1 MDNSHVVRQ
10 LTLVAQQML
19 LGFDEILEAIAL
31 LEGLPAARCNAE
43 GNAPLKVEG
52 ILYLLHVRL
61 ARAERA
67 AQHILPS
74 AAHSC
79 RPR

>member
-1 MDNSHVVRQ
+1 MRVSDGQFTCRPPTDPGSP
-10 LTLVAQQML
+10 T
-19 LGFDEILEAIAL
+19 DEILEAIAL